1 MASTIS
7 SPLVV
12 IVSGG
17 GPVGLTF
24 SLNIAAMMGKHVKI
38 IIYEGRWFVDEHGIT
53 RWQGEEQGNIR
64 RDQVVTLQDHVIE
77 QMPTFIQEGL
87 FQKINERVWPTSR
100 NIPIREVEDRLLDL
114 IQPFVQNSQVELIP
128 EQLNEQSRHLIE
140 GDFDVLVGADGSNS
154 FVRRYCNIQMI
165 SEGIEYACG
174 VAYNI
179 PEDVPPLDEPLHQA
193 LNCILTISQT
203 RYLVNSSASRR
214 GYLNIRLIQ
223 NEYNELRE
231 CLQPFQNRNASLNL
245 LDYDKCPCSPVW
257 SIVRQGLDFFKIS
270 AKYVI
275 RVVPIEIN
283 VRHAS
288 IVVRELRFEINKTQ
302 PTASASDNLTSVTEN
317 VSGSEKKQFKTM
329 LAFLAGDAAMN
340 VHFWPGRGMNS
351 GMKAAMALAR
361 NILRTCISKT
371 SPYSIEVRTP
381 LRFLDFLDYEGFMAR
396 LRAREQQGR
405 SLRIL
410 MDPIDASVG
419 EAYNYP
425 HLQPCYKTYT
435 ENLYEKLK
443 ETRLR
448 LDQRSDW
455 PHQTR
460 SVTDEELQSAYKRI
474 HPNAVA
480 QLSLANPWPTREMSG
495 TEILVE
501 DTFPFKQEQF
511 LPVPTIGEVTSNR
524 RGGLPKPTIENITLD
539 HQRSIITQHRFLI
552 LCITGDKMSENTKK
566 IIYSI
571 QTSPKFT
578 NPSTTATVTT
588 NQLQNSSMKSFHE
601 LHVVSTIEEAQEWM
615 AKNNERLETHDTLFK
630 VITTWS
636 LNKEKTTVD
645 VIRAVRAGASLVPV
659 LIFTNTPE
667 QTQSALD
674 FPNVIATFKAYDLY
688 EFVGINQETQ
698 WNPGCPVLSDSSE
711 SSHSTISTATISKNP
726 ITKNQ
731 ITTQSQIK
739 PQQIQTKKNT
749 FQQFGI
755 TVAGRNGKGQKLNQ
769 LYNPE
774 GIFIDNDKSI
784 YIADFFNH
792 RIVKWKLNSKTG
804 QVIAGGNGKGSEN
817 NQLDCPTNII
827 YDKKKDS
834 FIISDWQNNRV
845 IRHFD
850 QNQTNQQIIIS
861 HTNCFGLTMDKNGFI
876 YVSDCENNEVRRWK
890 QGDKKGELVAG
901 GNGEG
906 NQLNQLN
913 YPYCIFID
921 EDYSLYISDE
931 RNHRV
936 MKWNKDAKEGII
948 VAGGNGYGNSLKQ
961 LNHPQGVIVD
971 HLGQIYVADS
981 GNDRVMRWC
990 EGDEEGEIVVG
1001 GNGWGNQ
1008 SNQLRCPTG
1017 LSFDNEENLYVADRD
1032 NHRVQKY
1039 EKILN
1044 QKSF

>member
-1 MASTIS
+1 MASTTS

-179 PEDVPPLDEPLHQA
+179 PEDVPPLDGPLHQA

-203 RYLVNSSASRR
+203 RYLLNSSASRR

-223 NEYNELRE
+223 NEYEELRE

-302 PTASASDNLTSVTEN
+302 PTALASNNLTSATEN

-351 GMKAAMALAR
+351 GMKAAMTLAR
-361 NILRTCISKT
+361 NIFRTCTSTI

-410 MDPIDASVG
+410 MDPIDTSVG
-419 EAYNYP
+419 GAYTYP

-435 ENLYEKLK
+435 KNLYEKLK

-455 PHQTR
+455 PHQTK

-474 HPNAVA
+474 NPNAVA

-495 TEILVE
+495 TEVLVE
-501 DTFPFKQEQF
+501 DSFPFKQEQF
-511 LPVPTIGEVTSNR
+511 LPVPTIGEVT
-524 RGGLPKPTIENITLD
+524 LD
-539 HQRSIITQHRFLI
+539 RPPSKIIQHHFLI
-552 LCITGDKMSENTKK
+552 LCITGDNMSENTKK
-566 IIYSI
+566 IIDSI
-571 QTSPKFT
+571 KTSPKFT
-578 NPSTTATVTT
+578 NPSTTA
-588 NQLQNSSMKSFHE
+588 HE
-601 LHVVSTIEEAQEWM
+601 LHVVSTIEEAQEWI
-615 AKNNERLETHDTLFK
+615 AKNNERLGKQGILFK

-636 LNKEKTTVD
+636 LNKEKTAVD
-645 VIRAVRAGASLVPV
+645 VIRAVRAGASHIPV
-659 LIFTNTPE
+659 LILTDKSE
-667 QTQSALD
+667 ETQSALD
-674 FPNVIATFKAYDLY
+674 FPNVITTY
-688 EFVGINQETQ
+688 EVYEVNAFVGINQETQ
-698 WNPGCPVLSDSSE
+698 WNPGCPVSPKKNSPYTSDSSQ
-711 SSHSTISTATISKNP
+711 SNHSTISTATMSKNP
-726 ITKNQ
+726 ITTNQ
-731 ITTQSQIK
+731 ISTQSQIK
-739 PQQIQTKKNT
+739 QKEIQTKKNK

-755 TVAGRNGKGQKLNQ
+755 TVAGRNGNGHKLNQ

-792 RIVKWKLNSKTG
+792 RIVKWKLNSNTG

-827 YDKKKDS
+827 YDKRKDS
-834 FIISDWQNNRV
+834 FIISDWENKRV

-850 QNQTNQQIIIS
+850 QNQTNPQIIIS

-876 YVSDCENNEVRRWK
+876 YVSDRGNHEVRRWK

-906 NQLNQLN
+906 NHLNQLDHPT
-913 YPYCIFID
+913 YIFID

-936 MKWNKDAKEGII
+936 MKWKKDAKEGII
-948 VAGGNGYGNSLKQ
+948 VAGGNGQGNSLRQ
-961 LNHPQGVIVD
+961 LSCPEGVIVD

-981 GNDRVMRWC
+981 GNDRIMRWC

-1017 LSFDNEENLYVADRD
+1017 LLFDNEENLYVVDSQ

-1039 EKILN
+1039 EKL
-1044 QKSF
+1044 

>member
-1 MASTIS
+1 MASTTL
-7 SPLVV
+7 SPLIIV
-12 IVSGG
+12 VSGG

-87 FQKINERVWPTSR
+87 FQNINERVWPTSR
-100 NIPIREVEDRLLDL
+100 NTPIREVEDRLLDL
-114 IQPFVQNSQVELIP
+114 IQPFVQNGQVELIP

-154 FVRRYCNIQMI
+154 FVPRYYNIQMI

-179 PEDVPPLDEPLHQA
+179 PEDVPSLDEPLHQA

-223 NEYNELRE
+223 NEYEELRE

-288 IVVRELRFEINKTQ
+288 IVVRELRFEIKKTQ
-302 PTASASDNLTSVTEN
+302 STTSTTDN
-317 VSGSEKKQFKTM
+317 VSGSQKKQFKTM
-329 LAFLAGDAAMN
+329 LACLAGDAAMN

-361 NILRTCISKT
+361 NILRTCKSTI
-371 SPYSIEVRTP
+371 SPYSVEVRTP

-419 EAYNYP
+419 EAYTYP

-435 ENLYEKLK
+435 KNLYAKLK

-474 HPNAVA
+474 NPNAVA

-495 TEILVE
+495 TDVLVE
-501 DTFPFKQEQF
+501 DTFPFNQQLF
-511 LPVPTIGEVTSNR
+511 
-524 RGGLPKPTIENITLD
+524 LPKPTIGKVTSD
-539 HQRSIITQHRFLI
+539 RPASIIIQHRFVI
-552 LCITGDKMSENTKK
+552 LCITGDKMSKNTKK
-566 IIYSI
+566 IIDSI

-578 NPSTTATVTT
+578 NSSTTATVTT
-588 NQLQNSSMKSFHE
+588 NQPQNSPMGSFHE
-601 LHVVSTIEEAQEWM
+601 LYIVRTVREAQKWIAE
-615 AKNNERLETHDTLFK
+615 NRQRLETHDTLFK
-630 VITTWS
+630 VITAWS
-636 LNKEKTTVD
+636 LNEGKTAVD
-645 VIRAVRAGASLVPV
+645 VIHAVRAGASHVPV
-659 LIFTNTPE
+659 LIFTDKRE
-667 QTQSALD
+667 EAQQALA
-674 FPNVIATFKAYDLY
+674 FPNVIATYQVYELY

-698 WNPGCPVLSDSSE
+698 WNPGCPVSPKGISLYTSE
-711 SSHSTISTATISKNP
+711 QNK
-726 ITKNQ
+726 TK
-731 ITTQSQIK
+731 S
-739 PQQIQTKKNT
+739 NT
-749 FQQFGI
+749 FRQNGI
-755 TVAGRNGKGQKLNQ
+755 ICAGGNGYGNQLNQ
-769 LYNPE
+769 LSYPQ
-774 GIFIDNDKSI
+774 GIFIDHHNNI
-784 YIADFFNH
+784 FIADYSNH
-792 RIVKWKLNSKTG
+792 RIVEWKCHSNKG
-804 QVIAGGNGKGSEN
+804 QIIAGGNGQGDGNEQLNHPTDALVDKQN
-817 NQLDCPTNII
+817 NAL
-827 YDKKKDS
+827 
-834 FIISDWQNNRV
+834 IISDRENRRV
-845 IRHFD
+845 IRCFRE
-850 QNQTNQQIIIS
+850 NEAEPQILIS
-861 HTNCFGLTMDKNGFI
+861 DIDCFGLSMDKNGSI
-876 YVSDCENNEVRRWK
+876 YVSDSKNNEVRRWK
-890 QGDKKGELVAG
+890 EGDERGTIVVG
-901 GNGEG
+901 GNGQG
-906 NQLNQLN
+906 DHRNQLNN
-913 YPYCIFID
+913 PSFIFVGKD
-921 EDYSLYISDE
+921 DSLYVSDTF
-931 RNHRV
+931 NHRV
-936 MKWNKDAKEGII
+936 MKWTKNANEGIV
-948 VAGGNGYGNSLKQ
+948 VAGGNGKGNSLQQ
-961 LNHPQGVIVD
+961 LSLPQGMMVD
-971 HLGQIYVADS
+971 HLGQIYVTDYD
-981 GNDRVMRWC
+981 NHRVMRWC
-990 EGDEEGEIVVG
+990 EGNAEGEIVVG
-1001 GNGWGNQ
+1001 GNGRGEEL
-1008 SNQLRCPTG
+1008 NQLNYPSG
-1017 LSFDNEENLYVADRD
+1017 LSFDDEGNLYVADSD
-1032 NHRVQKY
+1032 NHRILKY
-1039 EKILN
+1039 EKCLD
-1044 QKSF
+1044 